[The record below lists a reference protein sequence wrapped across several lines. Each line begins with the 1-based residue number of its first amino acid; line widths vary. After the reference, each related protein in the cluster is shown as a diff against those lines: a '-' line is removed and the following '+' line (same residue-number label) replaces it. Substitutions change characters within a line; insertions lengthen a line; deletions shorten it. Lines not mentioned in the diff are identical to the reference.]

1 MILRI
6 NFILLFIFFCSQGFC
21 NEIDYKE
28 DGKYRLISSEHLIND
43 LPYRVSNTYRA
54 LIEISAGTR
63 QKWEVA
69 HKSGQLEWEFKNG
82 KPREVEFLGYPGN
95 YGFIPQTLS
104 GDGDALDIIVLSESV
119 ARGEVLTVKV
129 IGMLKLLDN
138 GEKDYK
144 VIAVLDDGV
153 FKKINSLKEMLQK
166 RPNVIPI
173 IRAWFEGYK
182 EPGEIIFMGYED
194 KAKTIKYIE
203 ESHKRWT
210 RNKF

>member
-6 NFILLFIFFCSQGFC
+6 NVLLLFMFFCSQGC
-21 NEIDYKE
+21 SNEIDFKE

-43 LPYRVSNTYRA
+43 LQFKVKDTYRA
-54 LIEISAGTR
+54 LIEIPAGTR

-82 KPREVEFLGYPGN
+82 KPREVKFLGYPGN

-119 ARGEVLTVKV
+119 TRGDVLNVRV
-129 IGMLKLLDN
+129 IGMLKLLDK

-144 VIAVLDDGV
+144 VIAVLDGGA
-153 FKKINSLKEMLQK
+153 FKKINSLKEMLLK
-166 RPNVIPI
+166 KPNVIPI

-182 EPGEIIFMGYED
+182 DSGKIVFMGYEN
-194 KAKTIKYIE
+194 KAKTIKYVE

-210 RNKF
+210 RDKF